1 MVWVIMLCVFNFCSQ
16 RSNEC
21 GTDPYYGTA
30 NEFGYRAE
38 DEMLHINQI
47 MNENNDGLLPDVDR
61 ITSKKVSS

>member
-1 MVWVIMLCVFNFCSQ
+1 MFNFCSQ

-21 GTDPYYGTA
+21 GTDPYHGTA

-38 DEMLHINQI
+38 DEMFHINQI
-47 MNENNDGLLPDVDR
+47 MNENNENKESLPDVDR